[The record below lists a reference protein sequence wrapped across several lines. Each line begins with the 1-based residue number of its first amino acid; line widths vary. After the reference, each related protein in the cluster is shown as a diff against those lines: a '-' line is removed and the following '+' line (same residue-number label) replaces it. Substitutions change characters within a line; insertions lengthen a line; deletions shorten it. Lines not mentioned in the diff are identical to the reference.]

1 MGGEIL
7 EIFRYLRQGLWN
19 WMKSR
24 KRHELQVK
32 DRDLKIKA
40 EVGACVRHFTANL
53 VVRMSS
59 FLHTAS
65 GVDILWLKEPTA
77 HPSYPVRRVCKL
89 HWTVRQLQAIYH
101 LCLAPNAFE
110 SLMDS
115 LSKPSRRGVSSR
127 CPNRSVEKKW
137 C

>member
-1 MGGEIL
+1 
-7 EIFRYLRQGLWN
+7 
-19 WMKSR
+19 MKSR

-65 GVDILWLKEPTA
+65 GVDILWLKNLRLIRRILFDESVNYIGRYATPSHLPSVFGSKYPRKFNGQSLQILEGRIIALPKPLCRKEMVLEP
-77 HPSYPVRRVCKL
+77 
-89 HWTVRQLQAIYH
+89 AILPWLFY
-101 LCLAPNAFE
+101 
-110 SLMDS
+110 
-115 LSKPSRRGVSSR
+115 
-127 CPNRSVEKKW
+127 
-137 C
+137 